1 MVWHGRGCESVIPV
15 DDAEMPH
22 FADWAEC
29 VAYLDG
35 KRLGLGY
42 RQELTA
48 VSDDFLSIAVG
59 EKSKVPD
66 LHKSARQYMQEIP
79 PDELNGIQGCL
90 FDLVAILRIAPAK
103 ADPSILQLEQ
113 SSIGY
118 GHAVCVSGQILEHW
132 LWSPERGLGVNDPL
146 LLAEGREEVSEADR
160 VGEFADSPPVEFET
174 VCGKRLFQISEELA
188 AE

>member
-48 VSDDFLSIAVG
+48 VSDNFLSIAVG

-66 LHKSARQYMQEIP
+66 LHKSARQHMQEKP

-103 ADPSILQLEQ
+103 ADRPFC
-113 SSIGY
+113 SSSNRPLDM
-118 GHAVCVSGQILEHW
+118 ATRCVYRARY
-132 LWSPERGLGVNDPL
+132 WSTGCGPPKGGL
-146 LLAEGREEVSEADR
+146 A
-160 VGEFADSPPVEFET
+160 
-174 VCGKRLFQISEELA
+174 
-188 AE
+188 